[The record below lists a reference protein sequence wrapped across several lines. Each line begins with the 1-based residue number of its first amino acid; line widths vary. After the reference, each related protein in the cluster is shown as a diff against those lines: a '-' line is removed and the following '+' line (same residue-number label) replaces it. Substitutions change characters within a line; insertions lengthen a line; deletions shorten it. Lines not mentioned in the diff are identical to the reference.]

1 TEPVPHIVDG
11 DALNGENFR
20 EEMQAVANRTRWL
33 RNRIDGPEARPK
45 THLFVSGSGSVAIP
59 EWAQLVE
66 IVAVGGGGGGGGG
79 STGGQFGAPGGG
91 SGGYRHALLAASL
104 FSADLDYSV
113 GTGGE

>member
-1 TEPVPHIVDG
+1 MATTGIITDVDIFTEPVPHIADG
-11 DALNGENFR
+11 DALNGEHYR
-20 EEMQAVANRTRWL
+20 EQMQAVANRTRWL

-79 STGGQFGAPGGG
+79 STGASDPGACGG
-91 SGGYRHALLAASL
+91 
-104 FSADLDYSV
+104 
-113 GTGGE
+113 